1 MRCAPLPSLPSRSP
15 AHQAGLQSLAAAIL
29 ALVGRVHHHGAG
41 LAGGGAGAVRAHHA
55 TQGLVSHGWEAV
67 GMGGDGCAG
76 VATGGHSAGSL
87 ASSLAGLRVVQAAD
101 QRVEGPRE
109 GCVCSIPEGA
119 AAWSGG
125 LLLVSRR
132 ATCPDSRAFYYPTAA
147 GGGRGGRQPGAIWR
161 RRARRPPAAIC
172 LCSRRP
178 SCSCTVLHVQSGALA
193 PLYSVTQASTQRQVW
208 EQAGKPGSGPA
219 VQRQQV
225 PPALLCRL
233 RCAVTAPSCPGPA
246 STPQCWPARVPAV
259 AEARRR
265 GG

>member
-1 MRCAPLPSLPSRSP
+1 M
-15 AHQAGLQSLAAAIL
+15 AGRLSGC
-29 ALVGRVHHHGAG
+29 VGT
-41 LAGGGAGAVRAHHA
+41 AVRVLRQAV
-55 TQGLVSHGWEAV
+55 TQQGRL
-67 GMGGDGCAG
+67 
-76 VATGGHSAGSL
+76 
-87 ASSLAGLRVVQAAD
+87 QAAWQGSEWCK
-101 QRVEGPRE
+101 QRSEVSRE

-132 ATCPDSRAFYYPTAA
+132 ATCPDSRAFTIRQQQ
-147 GGGRGGRQPGAIWR
+147 GGGRRGRQPGAIWR
-161 RRARRPPAAIC
+161 RRARRPPAAIW

-193 PLYSVTQASTQRQVW
+193 PLYRVTQGSTQRQVW
-208 EQAGKPGSGPA
+208 KQGKPGSGPA
-219 VQRQQV
+219 AQRQQV

-233 RCAVTAPSCPGPA
+233 GCALTAPSCPGPA
-246 STPQCWPARVPAV
+246 STPQCWPARAPAV